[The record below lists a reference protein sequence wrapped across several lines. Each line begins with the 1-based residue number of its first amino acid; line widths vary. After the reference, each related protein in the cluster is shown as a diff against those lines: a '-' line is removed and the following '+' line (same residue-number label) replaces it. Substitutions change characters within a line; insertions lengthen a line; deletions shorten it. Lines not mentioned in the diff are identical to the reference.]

1 MDMALHF
8 VFALASLA
16 VHAFGFAFPSISR
29 SYSISLRMSSEA
41 RQSDLVPD
49 RIESIPFIGTGCV
62 LLSQPGEYDHY
73 LIKSAI
79 LIFEHN
85 PKRGSKGAVLD
96 KITAFSAG
104 EAMPSIPS
112 FKENNLYLGGNDGK
126 ELAIMLHRQ
135 PFKMAKPLGFGLY
148 VGGVGEAREAVDTMR
163 LAPSDFKFIFNH
175 VEWGPGLLEKEIA
188 DGRWDVCMM
197 PPEFVLEQKKSN
209 WLWARA
215 RNALRMENA
224 LHVPGSE
231 AEESAA

>member
-1 MDMALHF
+1 MMTGLLF
-8 VFALASLA
+8 VFFAYLVSDAL
-16 VHAFGFAFPSISR
+16 GFALPISTR
-29 SYSISLRMSSEA
+29 YYKNSLRMSTVSGEP
-41 RQSDLVPD
+41 DLIPD
-49 RIESIPFIGTGCV
+49 RIEAIPFIGTGCV

-79 LIFEHN
+79 LIFEHS
-85 PKRGSKGAVLD
+85 PKRGTKGVVLD

-112 FKENNLYLGGNDGK
+112 FKDNNLYLGGNDGK
-126 ELAIMLHRQ
+126 ELAIMIHRH
-135 PFKMAKPLGFGLY
+135 PFKMAKSLGFGLY
-148 VGGVGEAREAVDTMR
+148 VGGVGEARDAIDSMR
-163 LAPSDFKFIFNH
+163 LAPSEFKFVFNH
-175 VEWGPGLLEKEIA
+175 VEWGPGLLEKEIE

-224 LHVPGSE
+224 LRVPGSA
-231 AEESAA
+231 AEENAA